1 MPRSRRPTPGSH
13 ASVGRSA
20 RPSSSPAT
28 RRARLR
34 DALIAP
40 ELAPG
45 GDMETETRQRLE
57 ALLGRGLALGF
68 DVRATRGTQRREE
81 KLVSGWQLDVARV
94 DPPAWGSIFVIEAV
108 LEDPVQGERYRRAI
122 AELIELWSR
131 HGPDED
137 PGGDVE

>member
-1 MPRSRRPTPGSH
+1 
-13 ASVGRSA
+13 
-20 RPSSSPAT
+20 
-28 RRARLR
+28 
-34 DALIAP
+34 
-40 ELAPG
+40 
-45 GDMETETRQRLE
+45 METETRQRLE

-137 PGGDVE
+137 PGGDVEGRILELLGVPGSGSVEDLVLEQLGSRLAALAEPDVRLGDRG